1 MKTYF
6 KSTYGSVKLMIDS
19 DNSKLILTQYDDK
32 SKLINVVTD
41 TDSYN
46 RIVTDS
52 TDTEKWVLS
61 DEETFNSILSQ
72 VTANL

>member
-19 DNSKLILTQYDDK
+19 DNSKLILTQYGDK

-52 TDTEKWVLS
+52 TDMEKWVSS

>member
-52 TDTEKWVLS
+52 TDIEKWVLS

>member
-6 KSTYGSVKLMIDS
+6 KSTYGFVKLMIDS

-41 TDSYN
+41 TDSYS

-52 TDTEKWVLS
+52 TDIEKWVLS

>member
-6 KSTYGSVKLMIDS
+6 KSTYGFVKLMIDS

-52 TDTEKWVLS
+52 TDIEKWVLS

>member
-19 DNSKLILTQYDDK
+19 DNSKLILTQYGDK
-32 SKLINVVTD
+32 NKLINVVTD
-41 TDSYN
+41 TDSYS

>member
-19 DNSKLILTQYDDK
+19 DNSKLILTQYGDK

-52 TDTEKWVLS
+52 TDIEKWVSS

>member
-19 DNSKLILTQYDDK
+19 DNSKLILTQYGDK

-52 TDTEKWVLS
+52 TDIEKWVSS
-61 DEETFNSILSQ
+61 DEETFNSILCCQ
-72 VTANL
+72 VFI

>member
-6 KSTYGSVKLMIDS
+6 KSTYGFVKLMIDS

-41 TDSYN
+41 TDSYS